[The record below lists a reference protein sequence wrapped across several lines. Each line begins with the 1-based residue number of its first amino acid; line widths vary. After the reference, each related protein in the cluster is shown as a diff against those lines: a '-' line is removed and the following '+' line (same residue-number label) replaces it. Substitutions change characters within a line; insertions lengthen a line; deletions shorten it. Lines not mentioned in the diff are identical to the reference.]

1 MAQRNTLLLT
11 TTPSLQSKVSY
22 IFCEK
27 PIHLTTI
34 YATCLAMVLRHL
46 RNKLLGWS
54 YTVQD
59 SCNCNSQ
66 RMRRGLAKIKVLIT
80 RLMSTNRYEASCW
93 IFARGVTLNNVRK
106 NRCCNCCVDI
116 LLCSGWGND
125 YYNGHFI
132 LQTYI
137 LDMYNLIRWKRHY
150 ASGQTKSFRKMH

>member
-1 MAQRNTLLLT
+1 MLFFYFFLFLDKVKIGGSESIQLSRADFNFTKATTKAQRNMLLLT

-27 PIHLTTI
+27 PIHLTAI

-59 SCNCNSQ
+59 SCNCNSH

-80 RLMSTNRYEASCW
+80 RLMSTNRYEASCMNLCE
-93 IFARGVTLNNVRK
+93 GSYTEQCSK
-106 NRCCNCCVDI
+106 K
-116 LLCSGWGND
+116 LLPQ
-125 YYNGHFI
+125 
-132 LQTYI
+132 L
-137 LDMYNLIRWKRHY
+137 L
-150 ASGQTKSFRKMH
+150 